1 MKGGATVAL
10 GLAGGYLLGR
20 FRKGRWLLMAAAVTA
35 TRRRDGLLRRGAE
48 SLKSSP
54 EIGKLAEEGKDAAVA
69 LLGQR
74 MEGLTGM
81 ISTATR
87 KLRGEPE
94 EGAEEE
100 PEGGEPEAREEREG
114 EEPEAREEAEPEEPE
129 AREEREGEEPEA
141 REGRE
146 GEERRPEEPEARQER
161 GGGGP
166 AGRGGGRP
174 GAAAPGG
181 AAAAGTPTRWPAP
194 GSGVAG
200 ATQGPAGRSHRP
212 AHRTEQ
218 GREVSP
224 VASDKG
230 GRLIDQLPTEQLTHE
245 LQELAK
251 AAGHR
256 VLEQA
261 TGRLGGVARKLAGT
275 AGETG
280 KAAVEEAL
288 KGGGK
293 GGILKGVAGKV
304 TKGAMGKVAQAGKAV
319 PGKIKE
325 AVTGGGGGGGGG
337 GQAGK
342 TKVTNIVESI
352 DVGVPRR

>member
-1 MKGGATVAL
+1 
-10 GLAGGYLLGR
+10 
-20 FRKGRWLLMAAAVTA
+20 
-35 TRRRDGLLRRGAE
+35 
-48 SLKSSP
+48 
-54 EIGKLAEEGKDAAVA
+54 
-69 LLGQR
+69 
-74 MEGLTGM
+74 
-81 ISTATR
+81 
-87 KLRGEPE
+87 
-94 EGAEEE
+94 
-100 PEGGEPEAREEREG
+100 
-114 EEPEAREEAEPEEPE
+114 
-129 AREEREGEEPEA
+129 
-141 REGRE
+141 
-146 GEERRPEEPEARQER
+146 
-161 GGGGP
+161 
-166 AGRGGGRP
+166 
-174 GAAAPGG
+174 
-181 AAAAGTPTRWPAP
+181 
-194 GSGVAG
+194 
-200 ATQGPAGRSHRP
+200 
-212 AHRTEQ
+212 
-218 GREVSP
+218 P

-337 GQAGK
+337 QAGK
-342 TKVTNIVESI
+342 TKGTNIGGSI
-352 DVGVPRR
+352 DVGVPGRVAYDQWTRFTEIPDFMKKVEKVEQESDTELSWRAQIFLSHRDWKSTIIDQVPDERIVWKSEGAKGYVDGAVTFHELAPDLTRILVVLQYYPQGFV

>member
-1 MKGGATVAL
+1 MKRGATVAL
-10 GLAGGYLLGR
+10 GLPGGYLLGR
-20 FRKGRWLLMAAAVTA
+20 FRKGRWLLMAAAVAA

-81 ISTATR
+81 IHTATR

-161 GGGGP
+161 EGGEGP
-166 AGRGGGRP
+166 PRGAGAGREQRPQAERPQRAPRP
-174 GAAAPGG
+174 GSRRPGVE
-181 AAAAGTPTRWPAP
+181 
-194 GSGVAG
+194 SL
-200 ATQGPAGRSHRP
+200 GPRRDRRADP
-212 AHRTEQ
+212 
-218 GREVSP
+218 
-224 VASDKG
+224 
-230 GRLIDQLPTEQLTHE
+230 
-245 LQELAK
+245 
-251 AAGHR
+251 
-256 VLEQA
+256 
-261 TGRLGGVARKLAGT
+261 TGRR
-275 AGETG
+275 TG
-280 KAAVEEAL
+280 PSRV
-288 KGGGK
+288 
-293 GGILKGVAGKV
+293 
-304 TKGAMGKVAQAGKAV
+304 
-319 PGKIKE
+319 
-325 AVTGGGGGGGGG
+325 
-337 GQAGK
+337 
-342 TKVTNIVESI
+342 
-352 DVGVPRR
+352 RR